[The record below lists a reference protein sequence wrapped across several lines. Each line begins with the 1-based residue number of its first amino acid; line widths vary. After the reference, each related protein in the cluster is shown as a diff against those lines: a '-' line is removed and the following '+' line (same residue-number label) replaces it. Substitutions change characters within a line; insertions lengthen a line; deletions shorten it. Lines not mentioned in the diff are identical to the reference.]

1 MTHNKVMHWSCS
13 GLFCSKFMQN
23 APGHFNIISSNA
35 QCPYY
40 SILGITFW
48 SELCYVIHIEV
59 FISNTCFTHMTTIFM
74 RWSIKT
80 SRGIQVTWCAT
91 MEQFTDRMWQWWIAI
106 KPKTAT
112 QNQDM
117 KSDLDMIK
125 PINNPSTYVVKNINS
140 YMFWLHQ

>member
-1 MTHNKVMHWSCS
+1 
-13 GLFCSKFMQN
+13 
-23 APGHFNIISSNA
+23 
-35 QCPYY
+35 
-40 SILGITFW
+40 
-48 SELCYVIHIEV
+48 
-59 FISNTCFTHMTTIFM
+59 
-74 RWSIKT
+74 
-80 SRGIQVTWCAT
+80 